1 MKQWKEEKG
10 DGRGERRWMAAPQKP
25 LYKRSNS
32 QILAVYKATQT
43 MWACTYGIDR
53 WIHAKLVGY
62 LTATLV
68 DRMTAWL
75 VDRMTA

>member
-10 DGRGERRWMAAPQKP
+10 DGRGGRRWMTAPQKP

-32 QILAVYKATQT
+32 QILAVYKATQA

-53 WIHAKLVGY
+53 WIYAKLVGY
-62 LTATLV
+62 LTAMLV
-68 DRMTAWL
+68 DRMSAWL

>member
-1 MKQWKEEKG
+1 MKQWKEEK
-10 DGRGERRWMAAPQKP
+10 RGWEWGKT
-25 LYKRSNS
+25 LKDRSTKNHSTNAQNS

-53 WIHAKLVGY
+53 WIHAKPVGY

-75 VDRMTA
+75 VDR